1 MPEAI
6 PSLDLRFSRR
16 MASLKAS
23 EIRELLKVTAQPEV
37 ISLAGGLPA
46 PELFPAAELAA
57 LAPEVLREEGG
68 GALQYSTT
76 EGYPP
81 LREWIAAHMNQ
92 GWGTRVDA
100 SQVLVTTGSQQGLDL
115 TAKLFLDAG
124 DLVLLESPTYLAALQ
139 AFRVFEP
146 RLVGVP
152 TDDDGMDMA
161 ALARLLE
168 RERPKL
174 VYVVPDAQ
182 NPSGRTWSVERR
194 RRLAELAAR
203 HGVPVV
209 EDAAYADVVFEGG
222 VPPAI
227 QSFDRAG
234 LVITLGTFSKVL
246 CPGLRLGWLAAAP
259 ALREKY
265 VVLKQ
270 SADLHTPSL
279 SQVLAHRWL
288 QSADFPAHLE
298 KIRALYRERRDV
310 LVRAL
315 EEELPQCRFTR
326 PAGGLFV
333 WLELPEGIDARDLL
347 ARCVE
352 RKVAFVPGAAFF
364 AGEERRNTARL
375 NFSNMPPERLRE
387 GVRRLAA
394 ALREMEG

>member
-1 MPEAI
+1 MPESVVEQVRLA
-6 PSLDLRFSRR
+6 RR
-16 MASLKAS
+16 MAGLKAS
-23 EIRELLKVTAQPEV
+23 DIRELLKVTAQPEV

-46 PELFPAAELAA
+46 PELFPARELAA
-57 LAPEVLREEGG
+57 LASQILGEGG
-68 GALQYSTT
+68 GAALQYSTT
-76 EGYPP
+76 EGHPP
-81 LREWIAAHMNQ
+81 LREWIAAHMNAA
-92 GWGTRVDA
+92 WGTRVTPDE
-100 SQVLVTTGSQQGLDL
+100 VLVTAGSQQGLDL
-115 TAKLFLDAG
+115 TAKLFLDEG

-139 AFRVFEP
+139 AFRVFGA

-152 TDDDGMDMA
+152 TDDDGMDMT
-161 ALARLLE
+161 ALERLLE

-194 RRLAELAAR
+194 RRLAELAAA

-209 EDAAYADVVFEGG
+209 EDAAYGDVIFEGA

-234 LVITLGTFSKVL
+234 LVVTLGTFSKVL

-265 VVLKQ
+265 VILKQ
-270 SADLHTPSL
+270 SADLHTSSF
-279 SQVLAHRWL
+279 SQVLAARWL
-288 QSADFPAHLE
+288 RSVDFAAHLE
-298 KIRALYRERRDV
+298 RIRALYRQRRDV
-310 LVRAL
+310 LLRAL
-315 EEELPQCRFTR
+315 EEDLPSCRFTR

-333 WLELPEGIDARDLL
+333 WLELPADVDARVLL
-347 ARCVE
+347 ALCLE

-364 AGEERRNTARL
+364 AGDERRNTARL
-375 NFSNMPPERLRE
+375 NFSNMPPERIRE

-394 ALREMEG
+394 ALAEIEDR